1 MKRFHLEQS
10 KRLCNLIPL
19 ITNRIFANVQRRKS
33 ALMLLFSIIL
43 SVGTG
48 CATSPKGESLVQKI
62 QAAAQADTDNLLPSA
77 NTLEPLFSGDSVTNT
92 NSVTNTDKA
101 RDTENSDQPNSKN
114 KTAVIDEAASNP
126 SDLNTNNAAPTEFDK
141 TLQDDGNT
149 NVLDNTTNNSENL
162 STESA
167 KVDSTNSNTKQNQ
180 ISGEELEATETLD
193 TKNIDTEAED
203 GTQAPSTS
211 SNANTK
217 IITTEGNTTEGNS
230 AENNVDDIAENA
242 IITDTQPIADTNT
255 KNWWTQFE
263 DDTLNQLLAD
273 TLNDAFDLRTAAARL
288 AIAAGQSRSSHAGL
302 LPTLSFDANGS
313 ITDDD
318 IERND
323 FRTPNQSHSLSL
335 DLTAQW
341 QTDLLGRLFAIHKA
355 DDKRLLAAEAL
366 STDTQRVLLQ
376 NVMVRYFE
384 LRAVQRLK
392 VLAQESVTRRTENAR
407 RINRLVEKRY
417 ATSLDKNRTDSQ
429 LYEAKAELATQAISE
444 VQLINTLALLTG
456 LPLADARARLID
468 TVPLP
473 IIPTKVPTPTPAD
486 LIQHR
491 PDLRAAE
498 YDLEAA
504 AYALNAAKAAKYPS
518 LNFGIQ
524 LTKSGTDLENWPSL
538 NPSIGSVFAGLTQP
552 LLGRGRILAQID
564 IEDANLQLAHIR
576 YEQAILALL
585 ADIDSTLVAV
595 VRNRDIHQNR
605 VLAAESS
612 SAAAKDSHRLFKS
625 GEIEYT
631 SVIVAE
637 QTRTSAERLA
647 TLAHRDTIIAYT
659 RYLTAVVPAW

>member
-1 MKRFHLEQS
+1 MKRFHLEES
-10 KRLCNLIPL
+10 KKLCNSLPL
-19 ITNRIFANVQRRKS
+19 INKRIFANVQRRQS
-33 ALMLLFSIIL
+33 ALMLLFAIIL

-62 QAAAQADTDNLLPSA
+62 QAAAQTDSDNLLPSA
-77 NTLEPLFSGDSVTNT
+77 NTLEPFFSGDSVTKT
-92 NSVTNTDKA
+92 DSVTNTDKP
-101 RDTENSDQPNSKN
+101 RDTIKSNQPNRKN
-114 KTAVIDEAASNP
+114 ETADINEAVSIP
-126 SDLNTNNAAPTEFDK
+126 SDLNADTATPTEFDK
-141 TLQDDGNT
+141 TLQDDANT
-149 NVLDNTTNNSENL
+149 NGIDNTTNNSENI
-162 STESA
+162 STESTN
-167 KVDSTNSNTKQNQ
+167 VDSTNLNAKQNQ
-180 ISGEELEATETLD
+180 LNGEEQEATETLD
-193 TKNIDTEAED
+193 TTSIDAKAETEERD
-203 GTQAPSTS
+203 GTKVSSTS
-211 SNANTK
+211 SNANIK
-217 IITTEGNTTEGNS
+217 ISTSEGNAT
-230 AENNVDDIAENA
+230 ENNVGNISENA
-242 IITDTQPIADTNT
+242 IIADTQPISDTNT

-376 NVMVRYFE
+376 NFMVRYFE

-392 VLAQESVTRRTENAR
+392 ILAQESVTRRTENAR

-429 LYEAKAELATQAISE
+429 LYEAKAELATQVISE

-456 LPLADARARLID
+456 LPLADARTRLID

-473 IIPTKVPTPTPAD
+473 IIPTKVPTPTPAE

-518 LNFGIQ
+518 LNFGVQ